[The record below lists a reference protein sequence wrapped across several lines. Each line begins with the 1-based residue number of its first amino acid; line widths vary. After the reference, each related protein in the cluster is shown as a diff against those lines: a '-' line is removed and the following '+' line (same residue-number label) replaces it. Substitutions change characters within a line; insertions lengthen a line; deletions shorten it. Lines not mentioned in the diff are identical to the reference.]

1 MIAAALAVA
10 CGMSAAEIPHIDSL
24 MLVLDETMRS
34 HDRFT
39 QRKVDELASLQHAVD
54 ISKDDD
60 ERFDALGH
68 LFDAY
73 LSFDADSAIAVAA
86 RREVVG
92 RRTGKPENVL
102 NARLNTANI
111 LSIIGCYTEALEIV
125 NHIPAHQ
132 LPDYLLPYYF
142 YIKRHTYGNMA
153 DYAVRASDRRRY
165 LNLTMG
171 YRDSLLTVND
181 RETGTWSLIKGDM
194 YNATGQPEMAVAT
207 IKDYIDKH
215 DLSEHDQ
222 AIFAYTLAESYRA
235 LGDTENEKLW
245 LMISSISDLR
255 SGVRE
260 YVSPRKLAMMLYGD
274 GDIERAYQ
282 LMRLCLADA
291 TSSNSRQRIFEIN
304 EVFPM
309 VNEMYLSTINAQQTR
324 LRNMLGVICI
334 LLLLLA
340 VALFYMYRQWRL
352 ARSAGKEAND
362 ANSALRVLNEELHST
377 NERLHQANADIAEHS
392 FVKTEYI
399 GRYMEQSLHNIEALS
414 AYRNQLRKMLVGG
427 NIDKVM
433 KTLDSDAMLDEAFRS
448 FYEDFDRTF
457 LKLFPTFIED
467 FNALL
472 EPEGRSVPKV
482 NGTLTTELRIYA
494 LIRLGITDS
503 TNIARFLRYSVTTI
517 YSYRTRVRNRA
528 LGDRNMLEQQVMNI
542 GR

>member
-1 MIAAALAVA
+1 
-10 CGMSAAEIPHIDSL
+10 
-24 MLVLDETMRS
+24 
-34 HDRFT
+34 
-39 QRKVDELASLQHAVD
+39 
-54 ISKDDD
+54 
-60 ERFDALGH
+60 
-68 LFDAY
+68 
-73 LSFDADSAIAVAA
+73 
-86 RREVVG
+86 
-92 RRTGKPENVL
+92 
-102 NARLNTANI
+102 
-111 LSIIGCYTEALEIV
+111 
-125 NHIPAHQ
+125 
-132 LPDYLLPYYF
+132 
-142 YIKRHTYGNMA
+142 
-153 DYAVRASDRRRY
+153 
-165 LNLTMG
+165 
-171 YRDSLLTVND
+171 
-181 RETGTWSLIKGDM
+181 
-194 YNATGQPEMAVAT
+194 
-207 IKDYIDKH
+207 
-215 DLSEHDQ
+215 
-222 AIFAYTLAESYRA
+222 
-235 LGDTENEKLW
+235 
-245 LMISSISDLR
+245 MISSISDLR

-334 LLLLLA
+334 LLLLLLA

-482 NGTLTTELRIYA
+482 NGPSPPSCAYTL
-494 LIRLGITDS
+494 
-503 TNIARFLRYSVTTI
+503 
-517 YSYRTRVRNRA
+517 
-528 LGDRNMLEQQVMNI
+528 
-542 GR
+542 